1 MFQNQSLSN
10 LILVEKSL
18 PIKKIGPP
26 IVCGKGDVV
35 SRLGEKGHNMIN
47 SGNNYE
53 QNF

>member
-1 MFQNQSLSN
+1 MFQNQSVSDLN
-10 LILVEKSL
+10 LVEKSL

-26 IVCGKGDVV
+26 IVWGKGDVV
-35 SRLGEKGHNMIN
+35 NKLGEKGHYMIN